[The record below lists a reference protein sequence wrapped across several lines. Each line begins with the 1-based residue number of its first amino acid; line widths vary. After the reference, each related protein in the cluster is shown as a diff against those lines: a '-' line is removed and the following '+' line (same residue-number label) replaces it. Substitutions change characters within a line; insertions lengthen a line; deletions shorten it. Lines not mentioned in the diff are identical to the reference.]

1 MQFSDVLLFYA
12 RNGLFEP
19 FRKSAYSKF
28 CRRNRGKEF
37 IVETQAGFKIKT
49 TIGDNV
55 DNAIYVYGAYE
66 RGTSEVVRRLSG
78 ICKTFV
84 DVGCNIGYYS
94 CLYHRFNPEGRV
106 YAIDPNPEMV
116 RRTSEN
122 LDLNSC
128 KKYKVFNFGV
138 SNTSGKL
145 ELNVPRHRHS
155 TSSFAYNPSRRDP
168 DMVDRIEVQ
177 VAPLEDILSEE
188 VLESALL
195 KVDTEGYEYNVFSG
209 LDPGRGLIFDYIVF
223 EYSGKTL
230 KMTGVEPTSLLGLEL
245 FSYYHLYSINE
256 DGSLAARERD
266 DICALEEIAGNFL
279 LVRKDKPAC
288 LDFLL

>member
-12 RNGLFEP
+12 RNGLFMP
-19 FRKSAYSKF
+19 LRQSAYRKF
-28 CRRNRGKEF
+28 CRRSRGKKF
-37 IVETQAGFKIKT
+37 VVETRAGFKIRT
-49 TIGDNV
+49 AIGDNV
-55 DNAIYVYGAYE
+55 DNAIYVYGAFE
-66 RGTSEVVRRLSG
+66 RGTSEVIRRLSRT
-78 ICKTFV
+78 CKTFV

-94 CLYHRFNPEGRV
+94 CLYHRFNPEGRI

-138 SNTSGKL
+138 SNTCGKL

-168 DMVDRIEVQ
+168 DMVDRIEVR

-209 LDPGRGLIFDYIVF
+209 LDTDGGLIFDYIVF
-223 EYSGKTL
+223 EYSGRSL
-230 KMTGVEPTSLLGLEL
+230 EMAGVEPTSLLGLEL
-245 FSYYHLYSINE
+245 FSHYLLYLIDE
-256 DGSLAARERD
+256 DGSLTARESK
-266 DICALEEIAGNFL
+266 DICALEEIAGSFL
-279 LVRKDKPAC
+279 LVRKDKPAR

>member
-12 RNGLFEP
+12 RNGLSKP
-19 FRKSAYSKF
+19 LKKSAYRKF
-28 CRRNRGKEF
+28 CRRNRGKES

-55 DNAIYVYGAYE
+55 DNAIYVYGAFE
-66 RGTSEVVRRLSG
+66 PGTSEVIRRLSG
-78 ICKTFV
+78 MCKTFV

-94 CLYHRFNPEGRV
+94 CLYHRFNPEGIV

-116 RRTSEN
+116 KRTSEN

-128 KKYKVFNFGV
+128 EKYKIFNFGV

-168 DMVDRIEVQ
+168 DMVDRIEVR
-177 VAPLEDILSEE
+177 VATLEDILSKE

-195 KVDTEGYEYNVFSG
+195 KVDTEGYEYKVFSG
-209 LDPGRGLIFDYIVF
+209 LLPGGGLIFDYIVF
-223 EYSGKTL
+223 EYSGRSL
-230 KMTGVEPTSLLGLEL
+230 EMAGVEPTSLLRLEL
-245 FSYYHLYSINE
+245 FSHYHLYSINE
-256 DGSLAARERD
+256 DGSLTAREGD
-266 DICALEEIAGNFL
+266 DICALEEIAGSFL
-279 LVRKDKPAC
+279 LVRKDKSTC

>member
-1 MQFSDVLLFYA
+1 LFYA
-12 RNGLFEP
+12 RNGLFRP
-19 FRKSAYSKF
+19 LKKSAYRKF

-37 IVETQAGFKIKT
+37 VVETQTGFKVKT

-55 DNAIYVYGAYE
+55 DNAIYVYGTFE
-66 RGTSEVVRRLSG
+66 QGTSEVIRRLSKV
-78 ICKTFV
+78 CKTFV

-94 CLYHRFNPEGRV
+94 CLYHRFNPEGSV
-106 YAIDPNPEMV
+106 YAIDPNPEMIK
-116 RRTSEN
+116 RTSEN

-128 KKYKVFNFGV
+128 KEYKVFHFGV

-177 VAPLEDILSEE
+177 VATLEDILSEE

-209 LDPGRGLIFDYIVF
+209 LAPDHGLIFDYIVF
-223 EYSGKTL
+223 EYSGRSL
-230 KMTGVEPTSLLGLEL
+230 DMAGVEPTSLLRLEL
-245 FSYYHLYSINE
+245 FSHYFLYLINE
-256 DGSLAARERD
+256 DGSLTERESED
-266 DICALEEIAGNFL
+266 LCALEEIAGSFL
-279 LVRKDKPAC
+279 LVKKDKAAC